1 MDIKSKIILI
11 SGPTASGKT
20 EFAIKLAKRIEGE
33 IINADSMQI
42 YKELKILTARPNKID
57 TKKVKHHL
65 YGIKSVNSKFST
77 GSWLKEVKKKIKDIK
92 KKNKIPILVGGTG
105 LYFKSLTEGLVKIP
119 NIPISFRKNIRS
131 LQNKIGQKKFYQKL
145 IKIDNS
151 VKGRIDPNDVQ
162 RTIRAYEIMKYTK
175 KSITEWFKKTKPIF
189 DNTVF
194 VKYYIEYPRD
204 KLLDKIHSRIER
216 MFNLGAIEEVK
227 KFNYLKV
234 KKENSASKVIGIR
247 EINDLI
253 EGNSNLKQTKEK
265 IAIKT
270 RQYAKRQ
277 MTWARGH
284 MKSWHTIQPN
294 TINSVLKKFN

>member
-1 MDIKSKIILI
+1 MV
-11 SGPTASGKT
+11 
-20 EFAIKLAKRIEGE
+20 KR
-33 IINADSMQI
+33 S
-42 YKELKILTARPNKID
+42 
-57 TKKVKHHL
+57 
-65 YGIKSVNSKFST
+65 
-77 GSWLKEVKKKIKDIK
+77 K

-151 VKGRIDPNDVQ
+151 IKGKIDPNDVQ

-277 MTWARGH
+277 STWARGQ
-284 MKSWHTIQPN
+284 MSDWQKIKFDRLK
-294 TINSVLKKFN
+294 SVLKKFN